1 MDFFYLT
8 GIALFFLLLVGLA
21 IGCNRL
27 GGAK

>member
-21 IGCNRL
+21 IACNRL

>member
-27 GGAK
+27 GGSK

>member
-8 GIALFFLLLVGLA
+8 GIALFFLLLAGLA